1 MKLSFWN
8 IKVSFICKKSL
19 KIPKGQSESVYRRR
33 TDNTMAKGKSTKGQ
47 TTIYKTQGSMTAKQM
62 SSHQKLFGD
71 HHHWGKAAVRNLSY
85 VQPNMADGD
94 TGKF

>member
-8 IKVSFICKKSL
+8 IKVNFICKKSL

-71 HHHWGKAAVRNLSY
+71 HHLQGKAAVRNLSY
-85 VQPNMADGD
+85 AQPNMDGD
-94 TGKF
+94 SGKF